1 MPCCVD
7 LQVALVTAA
16 NGEGFNEAQFQ
27 EPIGLTAPNLVVQTN
42 HPRMSK
48 SVYIVSAVRTPMGS
62 FQGALSS
69 VSAPKLG
76 AEAIKGALE
85 AANVQPDSIDE
96 VFMGNVLQ
104 AGVGQAPA
112 RQAAMAAGLG
122 QDVPCTTVNKVCAS
136 GMKSIALGSQAI
148 LCGDA
153 DLVVAGGMEN
163 MSQVPHYL
171 NGRNGVKFGNIK
183 VQDGMLLD
191 GLTDVYNATHMGN
204 CAELCA
210 KEKGIS
216 REDQDA
222 FAIES
227 YKRATD
233 AWDAGKFA
241 NEVVPVS
248 VPQRRGDDVVVDCDE
263 EHRNVKLEKIP
274 ALRPVF
280 DREGTVTAA
289 NASTLN
295 DGASAL
301 ILASE
306 EAVKKHGLKP
316 LARILATADAAQAPE
331 WFTTAP
337 SLALPKALDKAGLT
351 NADIDLWELN
361 EAFSVV
367 GIANNQALGLNPA
380 CVNVHGGAV
389 ALGHP
394 LGSSGSRIVVTLI
407 HALRDRNLLKG
418 AAGICNGGGGASAL
432 VLELV

>member
-1 MPCCVD
+1 
-7 LQVALVTAA
+7 
-16 NGEGFNEAQFQ
+16 
-27 EPIGLTAPNLVVQTN
+27 
-42 HPRMSK
+42 MSNP
-48 SVYIVSAVRTPMGS
+48 VYVVSAVRTPMGS
-62 FQGALSS
+62 FQGSLST
-69 VSAPKLG
+69 VPAPQLG
-76 AEAIKGALE
+76 AAAIKGALA
-85 AANVQPDSIDE
+85 AANVAPESIDE

-112 RQAAMAAGLG
+112 RQAAMAAGLAHN
-122 QDVPCTTVNKVCAS
+122 VPCTTVNKVCAS
-136 GMKSIALGSQAI
+136 GMKSIALGTQAI

-153 DLVVAGGMEN
+153 HMVVAGGMEN
-163 MSQVPHYL
+163 MSMVPHYL
-171 NGRNGVKFGNIK
+171 KARNGVKFGNIN

-216 REDQDA
+216 RKAQDA

-227 YKRATD
+227 YKRATA
-233 AWDAGKFA
+233 AWEEGKFGS
-241 NEVVPVS
+241 EVVPVM

-263 EHRNVKLEKIP
+263 EHRNVKLDKIP
-274 ALRPVF
+274 TLRPAF

-295 DGASAL
+295 DGASAVL
-301 ILASE
+301 LASE
-306 EAVKKHGLKP
+306 EALVKHGLTP
-316 LARILATADAAQAPE
+316 LAKILATADAAQAPE

-337 SLALPKALDKAGLT
+337 SLALPKALAKAGLT
-351 NADIDLWELN
+351 LADIDLWELN

-367 GIANNQALGLNPA
+367 GIANNQALDLNPE

-407 HALRDRNLLKG
+407 HALRDRQLTTG

-432 VLELV
+432 VLKVV